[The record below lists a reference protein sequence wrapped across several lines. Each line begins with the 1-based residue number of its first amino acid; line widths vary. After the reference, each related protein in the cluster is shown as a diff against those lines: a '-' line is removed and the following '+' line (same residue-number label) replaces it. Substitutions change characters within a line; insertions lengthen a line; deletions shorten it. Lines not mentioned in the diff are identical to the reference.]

1 MMLPFLVFYLKGDYL
16 LGVYVALGALM
27 VSLADATGPRAY
39 RRNGMLASCV
49 SIFISALVTVSLN
62 TNVYLQAVQVPLFC
76 FLFSMITVYG
86 VRASAVGLA
95 GLLVMAI
102 SMGAI
107 STGASSLK
115 FAFFIL
121 SGGLWYTLFSLF
133 ISQVRPF
140 RLAQQ
145 ALGECILQISKYLTV
160 RSRYYFPSENLEHN
174 NSQLA
179 KLQVSVIE
187 HQETVREILFKSR
200 VKMEESIKP
209 EQLLIV
215 IFVDILDIFDQMISS
230 HYEYKQLRK
239 DYGRYGIL
247 EDFGHVIRMVANELS
262 QLGYA
267 LINNEKPKKNEL
279 RQAALEELKGGIDA
293 LSDQG
298 VKTLVLNRIFT
309 NLRAISR
316 RVEDIQNY
324 FYEEQFTFI
333 PQTWEES
340 LSRFVGKQSFS
351 LKLIRDNL
359 SLESPVFRYALR
371 LAAAAFVGFL
381 MSQISLL
388 GKNSYWVVLGILLI
402 MRPNFS
408 LTKKRSL
415 NQLVG
420 TLVGGV
426 SGILILYFVEDYT
439 VRMLILVVLIILA
452 NAFIRIRYFWSVVF
466 MTPFIFIVFGFLYPG
481 NDLQVAKERIVDI
494 FLASGISFLFIK
506 YFLPTWEYG
515 GMKSLLNDSLK
526 ADLAYLS
533 QIINSVHPEGFNELD
548 YRLAR
553 KRMFMQTAKL
563 SAAFQ
568 RMLDEPKSQQKNNEV
583 MLKLVVLNNT
593 LSSYFS
599 SLSHSLIA
607 NKLEL
612 TSSEQAVLV
621 KRARNYLLRSMEH
634 LGESE
639 FQVDFTVL
647 ENTEELLGPAEGV
660 EDQLLTEQ
668 LNLIKKTCKDIE
680 KLSRE
685 I

>member
-1 MMLPFLVFYLKGDYL
+1 M

>member
-1 MMLPFLVFYLKGDYL
+1 MMLPFLVFYLQGNYV
-16 LGVYVALGALM
+16 LGVYMALGALI
-27 VSLADATGPRAY
+27 VSLADTTGPRAY

-49 SIFISALVTVSLN
+49 SIFLSALVTVSLN
-62 TNVYLQAVQVPLFC
+62 TNVYLQAIQVPVFC

-86 VRASAVGLA
+86 ARASAVGLA

-121 SGGLWYTLFSLF
+121 IGGVWYTLFSLF
-133 ISQVRPF
+133 ISQVRLF

-145 ALGECILQISKYLTV
+145 ALGECVLRISKYLIV
-160 RSRYYFPSENLEHN
+160 RSRYYFPSENLEQN

-230 HYEYKQLRK
+230 HYEYEQLRK

-247 EDFGHVIRMVANELS
+247 EMFGKVIRMVADDLS
-262 QLGYA
+262 LLGYA
-267 LINNEKPKKNEL
+267 LIANEKPKKNET
-279 RQAALEELKGGIDA
+279 RQAALEGLKAEIDSLGA
-293 LSDQG
+293 KG
-298 VKTLVLNRIFT
+298 VKTLVLNRIFA
-309 NLRAISR
+309 NLRAISN

-381 MSQISLL
+381 LSQVSFL

-415 NQLVG
+415 NQIVG
-420 TLVGGV
+420 TLVGGI

-439 VRMLILVVLIILA
+439 LRMLILVLLIILA

-481 NDLQVAKERIVDI
+481 NDLQVARERVVDI
-494 FLASGISFLFIK
+494 LLASGISFVFIK

-515 GMKSLLNDSLK
+515 GMKSLLKDSLK
-526 ADLAYLS
+526 ADLVYLS
-533 QIINSVHPEGFNELD
+533 QIISSVQPEAFNELD

-568 RMLDEPKSQQKNNEV
+568 RMLDEPKRQQKNNEL

-599 SLSHSLIA
+599 SLSHSLIEA
-607 NKLEL
+607 KQEL
-612 TSSEQAVLV
+612 TSSSQFVLV
-621 KRARNYLLRSMEH
+621 KRSRNYLLRSLTH
-634 LGESE
+634 LGESGFE
-639 FQVDFTVL
+639 VDFGVL
-647 ENTEELLGPAEGV
+647 DNAEELLSSGGVV

-668 LNLIKKTCKDIE
+668 LTLIKKTCKDIE
-680 KLSRE
+680 RLSRSL
-685 I
+685 